1 MKLHLHPYL
10 FICLFFIIKNCP
22 AQTQQVRFNLVSG
35 SNGIYLGK
43 INGITRDPQGVMWF
57 SDQDHQSIIRYDGN
71 SMTSFPFD
79 AKNSNSLGGRY
90 PECIYADSAGIIW
103 IGFTGSG
110 LDRFDPA
117 TSTFTHF
124 RHQTNDTGSI
134 ASDIVSALLVD
145 HL

>member
-1 MKLHLHPYL
+1 MKIPFCPYL

-71 SMTSFPFD
+71 LMTSFPFD
-79 AKNSNSLGGRY
+79 AKNTIRW
-90 PECIYADSAGIIW
+90 EAGTPNVSMRI
-103 IGFTGSG
+103 
-110 LDRFDPA
+110 RPA
-117 TSTFTHF
+117 
-124 RHQTNDTGSI
+124 
-134 ASDIVSALLVD
+134 
-145 HL
+145 